1 MLHMKER
8 KVMKAGQAAIEYMLA
23 LAALVVVVFM
33 TFHLI
38 HVTKKAASRTVNI
51 VSSDYP

>member
-1 MLHMKER
+1 MLHMKAG
-8 KVMKAGQAAIEYMLA
+8 KAMKTGQAALEYVLA
-23 LAALVVVVFM
+23 LAALIVVVFM

-38 HVTKKAASRTVNI
+38 YTTKKAAARTVNI